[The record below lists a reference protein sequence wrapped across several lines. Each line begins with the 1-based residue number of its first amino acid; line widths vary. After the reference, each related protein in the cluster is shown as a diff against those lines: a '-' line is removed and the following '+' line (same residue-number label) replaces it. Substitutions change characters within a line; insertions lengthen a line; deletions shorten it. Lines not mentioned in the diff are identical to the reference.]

1 MKRKGILSI
10 LAVLTACLL
19 LPGFALASASFDGT
33 VVSRNAIAITAPF
46 GGTVES
52 VSVAEGDYVEAGDV
66 LATVATTKVYAST
79 DGEVTGVFAQVGD
92 DVDNVVNRYGAA
104 LYITPSNKY
113 TIDADTDYAYAT
125 SDNMYV
131 HLGEVVYLRSYNF
144 QIYNEGVGVITS
156 VQDEDYTVETTEGE
170 FWMGETVSI
179 YRDADYDTTS
189 RIGRGDVTRTD
200 EVAVTDGGSIV
211 AMYVQD
217 GDEVV
222 RGQLLYETVS
232 GELEDLVADGNQ
244 IKSSVSGIVEAVSVS
259 AGSNLEQGG
268 LVATICPR
276 DHMQIVIE
284 VNEYDL
290 MDIAVGDTVSLTF
303 TYDDVG
309 MSQGTGTVQM
319 ISDVS
324 FSTDTSDVTYDVYI
338 DFEAEDATRI
348 GMTVMVDIIDQDEY
362 TVEEDETAVAE
373 DTAEDAAIEE
383 QPADT
388 EAAGDF
394 APGSMPSGD
403 MPSGDAP
410 SGDMPA
416 DTTNANGN

>member
-388 EAAGDF
+388 GAAGDF

>member
-1 MKRKGILSI
+1 
-10 LAVLTACLL
+10 
-19 LPGFALASASFDGT
+19 
-33 VVSRNAIAITAPF
+33 
-46 GGTVES
+46 
-52 VSVAEGDYVEAGDV
+52 
-66 LATVATTKVYAST
+66 
-79 DGEVTGVFAQVGD
+79 
-92 DVDNVVNRYGAA
+92 
-104 LYITPSNKY
+104 
-113 TIDADTDYAYAT
+113 
-125 SDNMYV
+125 
-131 HLGEVVYLRSYNF
+131 
-144 QIYNEGVGVITS
+144 
-156 VQDEDYTVETTEGE
+156 
-170 FWMGETVSI
+170 
-179 YRDADYDTTS
+179 
-189 RIGRGDVTRTD
+189 
-200 EVAVTDGGSIV
+200 
-211 AMYVQD
+211 
-217 GDEVV
+217 
-222 RGQLLYETVS
+222 
-232 GELEDLVADGNQ
+232 
-244 IKSSVSGIVEAVSVS
+244 
-259 AGSNLEQGG
+259 
-268 LVATICPR
+268 
-276 DHMQIVIE
+276 MQIVIE

-388 EAAGDF
+388 GAAGDF